1 MTAYGVYAMSID
13 RTAQLKAH
21 HLYGMAAA
29 WNEWQTGYSMQ
40 QKPVMLDVWLDRLIA
55 AEQADRQVRSLS
67 YQLKAARFPTHRDL
81 LSFDW
86 QETPLQQARVEQL
99 ATAGF
104 MEQA

>member
-1 MTAYGVYAMSID
+1 MTAYGVYVMSID

-40 QKPVMLDVWLDRLIA
+40 QKPVMLDVWLDRLIM
-55 AEQADRQVRSLS
+55 AEQADRQARSLS

>member
-1 MTAYGVYAMSID
+1 MQS
-13 RTAQLKAH
+13 
-21 HLYGMAAA
+21 GM
-29 WNEWQTGYSMQ
+29 
-40 QKPVMLDVWLDRLIA
+40 
-55 AEQADRQVRSLS
+55 VRRLS